1 MSFNLLDSA
10 IDLHSGKMYK
20 ESKHSSILIYIYMIY
35 MYNIFPTLR
44 ILRHQRLQMHSK
56 QKRDQREDKTRN

>member
-20 ESKHSSILIYIYMIY
+20 ESKHSSILKNIYIYVLVY
-35 MYNIFPTLR
+35 RVYLGSVPLR
-44 ILRHQRLQMHSK
+44 
-56 QKRDQREDKTRN
+56 